1 MRPVCTL
8 AAAAL
13 LLAAAPARA
22 ADLRHFDDAALHA
35 VQFLTEESGESLEG
49 WAVGDDGV
57 VWHSIDGGK
66 NWEKQPT
73 GTRASLRSLHFLTP
87 LNGWVAGREELPN
100 GSGSVGVLLY
110 TDDGGGHWK
119 RVLFNALPGLNVV
132 RFTDARTG
140 FVAGDGNDHYP
151 SGVFVTL
158 DGGAKWQ
165 PVPGPRCPSWF
176 AACFT
181 PGSAELRQAPVGSL
195 FGSWTRMACARI
207 DRVTVGANDTL
218 GGRTIRGA
226 HLGGKGGLAV
236 GDGGLVLAGECGGS
250 QWDYVDA
257 GLSDELKASWD
268 FRAVHSSGRHFWA
281 VGRPGSVVLHTPD
294 GGRTWE
300 VQRTGHPLP
309 LNGVYFANEKTGW
322 AVGELGTILGTTD
335 GGKTWTLRR
344 CGGQRAAALFV
355 HARSAGL
362 PADAVA
368 LLGGQDGYLTAAL
381 RVTAPDPGTASPG
394 RVTEATRF
402 ALAHRQAGGAAAE
415 TLWQF
420 HVGSQVARAD
430 RDELMKT
437 WDRDLGDRAAEHL
450 LRQLVLAVRMWRP
463 DVIVTDNPDA
473 KATGFACDALLAEA
487 MREVFERAADPK
499 QFPEQLSALGLK
511 EWKASKLYGRWDDRK
526 TGEVVLDL
534 ANPCSR
540 LLAPARDF
548 AAGPA
553 GLLAEGAVAL
563 PPERC
568 FRLLADHVEGANLH
582 KDLMEGLNVPPDG
595 GARRALGD
603 APELS
608 AEVEKAIKQRAT
620 LRALS
625 EGPPNALNDPNKL
638 LAQIGVM
645 TRDMPPDLAAAAI
658 HGAAA
663 QYARAGQW
671 ELARETYL
679 LLADRCPAHPLTI
692 DAYRWLIRHDASSEA
707 RRRREMGQFLTLSVR
722 QDGLVNPEGQ
732 PFRLP
737 KDGSEDDKAPPRE
750 VKLPRSESREERVD
764 YSLGSSKDQVRKQ
777 YQSCVE
783 LGSRLAAFG
792 PVASDDPS
800 IQFPLQAARRNLG
813 EFDKAHEWYRQFA
826 SRQPNG
832 PWRDAALA
840 ELWLAQRGGQSPKP
854 VAVCR
859 FTDAKPYL
867 DGKLDDPCWQ
877 AAQPLRLRDAGP
889 APKPKPGRGPEPS
902 ALDQQYQTEVR
913 LAYDLDYLYVAVR
926 CTHPEGRQ
934 VPPVKNRKRDADLRG
949 YDRVSLLLDLD
960 RDYATCFHLQ
970 VDQRGC
976 VCDDCWGD
984 KSWDPRWYVA
994 VASDATSWTVEAAV
1008 PMKALTGEPV
1018 THGHAWAFNAVRV
1031 VPGAGVQ
1038 SFSQPV
1044 EVPEEAL
1051 RLEGLGLLMF
1061 MQERQQAEALPRVM
1075 PPARP

>member
-73 GTRASLRSLHFLTP
+73 GTRAALRSLHFVTP

-100 GSGSVGVLLY
+100 GGGSVGVLLY

-132 RFTDARTG
+132 RFVDARTG
-140 FVAGDGNDHYP
+140 FVAGDGTDHYP
-151 SGVFVTL
+151 SGVFVTV

-226 HLGGKGGLAV
+226 HLSGKGGLAV

-257 GLSDELKASWD
+257 GLSEELKASWD
-268 FRAVHSSGRHFWA
+268 FRAVHGSGRHFWA

-309 LNGVYFANEKTGW
+309 LNGLYFANEKTGW
-322 AVGELGTILGTTD
+322 AVGELGTILGTAD

-344 CGGQRAAALFV
+344 RGGQRAAALFV

-362 PADAVA
+362 PADTVA
-368 LLGGQDGYLTAAL
+368 LLGGQEGYLTAAL
-381 RVTAPDPGTASPG
+381 RVTAPDPGTASPV

-415 TLWQF
+415 ALWQF
-420 HVGSQVARAD
+420 HVDSQVARAD

-450 LRQLVLAVRMWRP
+450 LRQLVLAVRVWRP
-463 DVIVTDNPDA
+463 DVIVTDNPDV

-487 MREVFERAADPK
+487 MREAFERAADPK

-534 ANPCSR
+534 TKPCPR

-548 AAGPA
+548 AAAPA

-563 PPERC
+563 PPDRC
-568 FRLLADHVEGANLH
+568 FRLLADHMEGAKLH
-582 KDLMEGLNVPPDG
+582 KDLMQGLDLPPDG
-595 GARRALGD
+595 AARRDLGD
-603 APELS
+603 LPELS

-625 EGPPNALNDPNKL
+625 EGPPNSLNDPNKL
-638 LAQIGVM
+638 LAQIGAM
-645 TRDMPPDLAAAAI
+645 TKDMPPDLAAAAI

-732 PFRLP
+732 TFRLP
-737 KDGSEDDKAPPRE
+737 KDESEDDKAPPRE
-750 VKLPRSESREERVD
+750 VKLPKSESREERAD
-764 YSLGSSKDQVRKQ
+764 FSLLSSKDQVRKQ

-792 PVASDDPS
+792 PVAGDDPS

-813 EFDKAHEWYRQFA
+813 DFDKAQEWYRQFA

-840 ELWLAQRGGQSPKP
+840 ELWLAQRSGQPPKP

-867 DGKLDDPCWQ
+867 DGKLDDACWQ
-877 AAQPLRLRDAGP
+877 AAQPLRLRGAGP

-934 VPPVKNRKRDADLRG
+934 VPPVKNRQRDADLRA

-984 KSWDPRWYVA
+984 RTWDPRWYVA

-1038 SFSQPV
+1038 SFSQPA

-1051 RLEGLGLLMF
+1051 RLEGMGLLMF
-1061 MQERQQAEALPRVM
+1061 MQERQQAEALPRLM